1 MVVSEV
7 ALIAGAVLI
16 ATVLVD
22 MGLTVLHPTI
32 RGPVSHRLTRLV
44 WRVARAAARAT
55 GRRVALEFA
64 GPLVTVSLLAA
75 WIVGLWL
82 GFGLVLIPSIAH
94 FSSSIRLG
102 HGGLLAA
109 LYASATDLTTLGIGD
124 LLPATPGARAA
135 VAAEA
140 VAGVATVS
148 AAISYV
154 LSVYPLATQTRAY
167 ALLLSDL
174 GLRTPEGVLAYLRAA
189 GASGLADV
197 HERLINGHQSLRRFS
212 VLYYFDSGRDRE
224 SVGRMLETA
233 SVLCAIAR
241 WAPPRELSTY
251 GHHVARGLEATLS
264 RIRRDYEGRYI
275 GGETGGSSFSRTHE
289 AAARDL
295 LHALRRLAN
304 GESAPPE
311 DGEARAFAAFVQDM
325 DELLDGYA
333 RSHLMD
339 HRPLARRL
347 APATDPAE
355 A

>member
-1 MVVSEV
+1 MSELAV
-7 ALIAGAVLI
+7 IAGVALI

-32 RGPVSHRLTRLV
+32 RGPLSHRLTRLV
-44 WRVARAAARAT
+44 WRLARAVARVS
-55 GRRVALEFA
+55 GRRVVLEFA
-64 GPLVTVSLLAA
+64 GPLVTVSLLAT

-82 GFGLVLIPSIAH
+82 GFGLVLVASIGH
-94 FSSSIRLG
+94 FSSSVHLG
-102 HGGLLAA
+102 HSGLLAA
-109 LYASATDLTTLGIGD
+109 LYSSATDLTTLGIGD
-124 LLPATPGARAA
+124 LLPASAGARTV

-174 GLRTPEGVLAYLRAA
+174 GLRTPEGALAYLRAA
-189 GASGLADV
+189 GDSGLADV
-197 HERLINGHQSLRRFS
+197 HERLINGHQSLRRLS
-212 VLYYFDSGRDRE
+212 VLYYFDTGRDRE

-241 WAPPRELSTY
+241 WAPPRELTTY
-251 GHHVARGLEATLS
+251 GHHVARGLQATLR

-275 GGETGGSSFSRTHE
+275 GGETGTTNFSETGE
-289 AAARDL
+289 AAARDQL
-295 LHALRRLAN
+295 NTLRRLARRE
-304 GESAPPE
+304 GAQPP
-311 DGEARAFAAFVQDM
+311 DHHEARAFAEFVQDM

-339 HRPLARRL
+339 HRPLAERL
-347 APATDPAE
+347 APAAHPAE
-355 A
+355 P